1 MFDTVLKEKEKK
13 NVLLREYFNKNMNQ
27 FESLFQDN
35 KDAIFVQ
42 DLDGYV
48 VKVNTMFK
56 ELLLYTDEE
65 LALWKI
71 LKNIPTYCLD
81 KLLNHFEKTI
91 LGYYENFDCDIVN
104 KKGELLSF
112 NLTFIPISVENQ
124 IVGIYTVAKNITE
137 LKRKKQEIRKIE
149 EFHSFLTENILDL
162 ITNTNLLGQV
172 LYVSPACERI
182 LGYTADELLG
192 TNIFDLLHPDE
203 RDRAVEIRRKTIIDY
218 VDLRHIYQLRKKDG
232 TYIWVESLCKPI
244 VDSETNNIVEF
255 VSAARDITEQIKME
269 AELQK
274 QQNAYRDLVKNSPDA
289 MLIADK
295 GNIVFINETGLKLLG
310 AAEEKEI
317 LYKSAF
323 EFIHPD
329 YVELARERMMKVSN
343 GEIAELREYK
353 FIKTDGTVI
362 DVESKAIPTIFN
374 NKPVNQIYIRDL
386 TASKKANKLILQS
399 EKLSTVG
406 QLAAGIAHEVR
417 NPLTAIKGFLQLL
430 ESQSENHSYFEII
443 NSEITRIE
451 LILSELLILG
461 KPKDSNYAKENLKM
475 IIEDVT
481 LLIGTQAIMNNV
493 EIKLTNEWD
502 EFTIN
507 CDKNQIKQVLINFLK
522 NSIEAMKNG
531 SEIMIEVIKHGN
543 NHVKI
548 LIKDNGPGIPPHIL
562 KRIGEPFFTT
572 KENGTGLGMMISK
585 QIIENHK
592 GTLNFWSDN
601 QGTIV
606 EVILPL

>member
-27 FESLFQDN
+27 FETLFQDN

-48 VKVNTMFK
+48 VKVNTVFK
-56 ELLLYTDEE
+56 ELLLFTDEE
-65 LALWKI
+65 LHVEKI
-71 LKNIPTYCLD
+71 LKHVPTYCLD
-81 KLLNHFEKTI
+81 LLINHFEKTI

-104 KKGELLSF
+104 KKGEKLSF
-112 NLTFIPISVENQ
+112 NLTFIPISVENE
-124 IVGIYTVAKNITE
+124 IVGVYTVAKNITE
-137 LKRKKQEIRKIE
+137 IKRKKQEIRKIE

-172 LYVSPACERI
+172 LYVSPSCERI

-192 TNIFDLLHPDE
+192 SNIFDLLHPDE
-203 RDRAVEIRRKTIIDY
+203 KDRAVEIRRKTIIDSA
-218 VDLRHIYQLRKKDG
+218 DLRHVYQLRKKDG

-244 VDSETNNIVEF
+244 VDSETNNIIEF
-255 VSAARDITEQIKME
+255 VSAARDITEQIKLE

-310 AAEEKEI
+310 GSEEKEI

-329 YVELARERMMKVSN
+329 YVEMARERMMKVSN
-343 GEIAELREYK
+343 GEIAELRDYK

-362 DVESKAIPTIFN
+362 DVELKAIPTIFD

-386 TASKKANKLILQS
+386 TASKKADKLILQS

-443 NSEITRIE
+443 NSEMNRIE

-481 LLIGTQAIMNNV
+481 LLIGTQSIMNNV

-502 EFTIN
+502 DFIIS

-522 NSIEAMKNG
+522 NSIEAMKDG
-531 SEIMIEVIKHGN
+531 GEIMIDVIKHGI
-543 NHVKI
+543 HQVKI
-548 LIKDNGPGIPPHIL
+548 IIKDNGPGIPPHIL

-601 QGTIV
+601 KGTIV